1 MMELPVLNSAKSH
14 GLQRLAA
21 FLLVVAENVPAD
33 RLPEDVRINM
43 MHNGA
48 TCDMEWK
55 NGHIVV
61 IFDNNR
67 VCEAS
72 VKIEANVQ
80 ILGSESLDGEV
91 RNSGIYQVAQLVYY
105 ELEPTEKYVG

>member
-1 MMELPVLNSAKSH
+1 MELPALTSPKSH
-14 GLQRLAA
+14 GLQQIAA
-21 FLLVVAENVPAD
+21 FLLVVAENTPVD
-33 RLPEDVRINM
+33 LLPENINVNM

-48 TCDMEWK
+48 TLEMEWE
-55 NGHIVV
+55 NGYIVV
-61 IFDNNR
+61 IFDNNK

-80 ILGSESLDGEV
+80 IIGSESLDGEV
-91 RNSGIYQVAQLVYY
+91 RNSGIYQISQLVYY